1 MDKYC
6 WKLLKAIFF
15 ICSSTCSILVAFIVN
30 TDDTVLLGVIG
41 IIGMVIGLVMGWSTL
56 IGHYLD
62 DSQKKKK

>member
-15 ICSSTCSILVAFIVN
+15 VCSSIIP
-30 TDDTVLLGVIG
+30 LLIDFVGGAKQLSWLGIIG

-62 DSQKKKK
+62 DSQRKKK